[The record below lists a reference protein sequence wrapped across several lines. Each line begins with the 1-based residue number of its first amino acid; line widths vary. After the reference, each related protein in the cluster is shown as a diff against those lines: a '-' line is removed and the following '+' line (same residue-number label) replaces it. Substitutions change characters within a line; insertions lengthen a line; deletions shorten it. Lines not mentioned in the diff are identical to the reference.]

1 MPRRVLPWS
10 SVLLLCLASSSALAL
25 DLSLP
30 PSQQA
35 AAAPEKSA
43 PASHVQPTSE
53 TADLPDLGG
62 GTSVFSRLPK
72 VHGTLGYGVMMGK
85 GLPNGVESATH
96 LGLETQATDHVS
108 IGLGLTQWQGGR
120 ILP

>member
-1 MPRRVLPWS
+1 MPRPVLRWS
-10 SVLLLCLASSSALAL
+10 SLLLLCLVSSSTLAL

-30 PSQQA
+30 PGPPSA
-35 AAAPEKSA
+35 AALDPSA
-43 PASHVQPTSE
+43 PASPTQPATD
-53 TADLPDLGG
+53 TPDLPDLGG
-62 GTSVFSRLPK
+62 GTSVFGKLPK

-85 GLPNGVESATH
+85 GLPNDLESATH

-120 ILP
+120 ALP